1 MKSKKS
7 NSILKRLTAGALAL
21 ATCAT
26 LSGCNR
32 SIVDTKFG
40 LDSAV
45 IVGDDTA
52 ITMDIK
58 DWRDYAGEQYQL
70 NTEDGLI
77 MLTASFDSDLF
88 YGHSDTYSVQNFAN
102 NAVSKD
108 GEVYDLADETKN
120 SIFNYELLDTHWNF
134 NKAVAFN
141 KNKAL
146 TLNVGKWRTYDGEQI
161 QVVTDD
167 NLCMLLSSYNSKLFY
182 DKQSTTKAEDFARM
196 YVGSDGKVSSL
207 GEEKDSNS
215 IVNYQL
221 LDLNYNF
228 NKAIIFKDD
237 SIVILPISEWTDYEG
252 EQLQIKVIGGKTI
265 VTAAYDSILVNDTKS
280 ETKAYDVAC
289 KLSDNVFDYSEGI
302 PSKEGFF
309 NKTLVDLEYGFNNGI
324 ISNDNS
330 ASSIPVKEWKDYEGE
345 QLQVI
350 FPNGDVMLTS
360 SIFLDLLNGG
370 TDKINA
376 NTLANAYGDK
386 VITNVDDPVPTVLF
400 NKQLVDLNYGF
411 NYALHVENG
420 NVTILPLKEF
430 KTYNNDD
437 GKKSKHYETRPDGTR
452 VKKEE
457 KEEDSPNCEQV
468 QLILPD
474 GTVLLTSLYDTLI
487 FKTNDIEYYAEILR
501 GKDKAIANLTPI
513 FGEPNNSFF
522 NFTIL
527 DTKWKFNY
535 AIYNNGLNSQV
546 FDVANW
552 LDFAEGEQV
561 QLAFEDRRGILTSYP
576 NTTLVY
582 AKDESKV
589 DAIAKAF
596 AGEELGY
603 GKVYR
608 YR

>member
-7 NSILKRLTAGALAL
+7 NSIIKRLTAGALAL

-88 YGHSDTYSVQNFAN
+88 YGHSDTYSIQNFAN
-102 NAVSKD
+102 NSVSKD

-161 QVVTDD
+161 QIVTDD

-215 IVNYQL
+215 IINYQL

-237 SIVILPISEWTDYEG
+237 SIVILPISEWNDYEG

-265 VTAAYDSILVNDTKS
+265 VTAAYDSILINDTKS
-280 ETKAYDVAC
+280 EIKAYDVAC

-330 ASSIPVKEWKDYEGE
+330 ASSIPVKEWNDYEGE

-376 NTLANAYGDK
+376 NTLADLYGDK

-400 NKQLVDLNYGF
+400 NKQLVDLKYGF

-487 FKTNDIEYYAEILR
+487 FKTNDIEYYAELLR
-501 GKDKAIANLTPI
+501 GKDKAITNLTPV
-513 FGEPNNSFF
+513 FGG
-522 NFTIL
+522 
-527 DTKWKFNY
+527 TK
-535 AIYNNGLNSQV
+535 
-546 FDVANW
+546 
-552 LDFAEGEQV
+552 
-561 QLAFEDRRGILTSYP
+561 
-576 NTTLVY
+576 
-582 AKDESKV
+582 
-589 DAIAKAF
+589 
-596 AGEELGY
+596 
-603 GKVYR
+603 
-608 YR
+608 